1 MSRIF
6 KTGFFMRKTK
16 KMDITD
22 VQLASAVQEMEQGL
36 IDANLGGNVYK
47 KRLPYSGRG
56 KSGGAR
62 TIVAA
67 KEGSH
72 WFFLYAF
79 AKNSRDNITDSE
91 LSSFREAASVF
102 LSLSGQE
109 IEILLNHDKLKEVEL
124 K

>member
-1 MSRIF
+1 MSRVF

-16 KMDITD
+16 KMDISD
-22 VQLASAVQEMEQGL
+22 VQLANAVQEMEKGL
-36 IDANLGGNVYK
+36 VDANLGSNVYK
-47 KRLPYSGRG
+47 KRLSYSGRG

-79 AKNSRDNITDSE
+79 AKNDRDNITANE
-91 LSSFREAASVF
+91 LSTFREAASAY
-102 LSLSGQE
+102 LSLSDQE
-109 IEILLNHDKLKEVEL
+109 IETLINLDKLMEVNM